1 MNFFERQH
9 LSKRNTRKLVFLFC
23 VVMVIISFTNHFV
36 ISIVCGSVMT
46 NLESGWL
53 DGERVG
59 WMGFI
64 LHYLLNLKNA
74 LIITICTA
82 AIIILLAVY
91 KYYQLREGGVA
102 VAEMMG
108 GRRVDAATQDIH
120 ERKLMNVVE
129 EMSIASSVPV
139 PAVYIFDKQRGINA
153 FAAGYTVDDC
163 AIGVT
168 EGCTRLLTR
177 DELQGVIAHEF
188 SHILNHDMRLNLR
201 LVVFVYGLVI
211 IALLGRSIIE
221 GSEEASDYM
230 SSDEGDVVGGAAS
243 IIGYII
249 YAFGAFGAMMATL
262 VKCAVSR
269 EREYLADASAVQ
281 FTRNPEAFSGALKKI
296 AAWDNGSRVNGAH
309 ASELSHMFFGSGLEN
324 EEGSLGDTHPPVH
337 KRIKL
342 ITPSFD
348 GDLSAVRFPE
358 YPNHADRERGGHLSG
373 KSILWVEGN
382 AGVSEIILDRLSK
395 VKDLNVQITVDLS
408 EVRSLISSKTMDYVV
423 VNTGAV
429 DWFSGRVLDEFILPS
444 EAMLIVMA
452 SDSTV
457 NNALDALE
465 SEEREVVEKPVSRE
479 NLPFQLHPVTD
490 RFNCHFM
497 GWYGVFLC
505 RSRDDQVGITP
516 EDVDPVSPVINQA
529 GIPVMVGASIAVGQG
544 GRRLVAPPVED
555 LIGAPKPEHI
565 DFAVRIVRS
574 LPGSIRDAV
583 HDTHDSC
590 GLVFGLLTEREQ
602 GAVRQFQL
610 QVVRD
615 HFGDYMANVAE
626 RFSGEIETMD
636 SRAKLPVVDLAIR
649 SLRQLSEVQFVSF
662 RHVIDELV
670 AADESIDL
678 FEYSLSKLIVRHL
691 EPHFS
696 SKKPPVI
703 HIYSLKKLGRE
714 CSVLISSLAN
724 VAGGDPESIQA
735 AFYAGKIALKAQVDI
750 DYIAPS
756 EASFVEL
763 DEVLSRLNTIEGAL
777 KRTVV
782 KAAAAAV
789 AADGYLQRQEAE
801 LLRAICDGI
810 GCPIPPLAVSLEEA
824 A

>member
-1 MNFFERQH
+1 MDFFERQH
-9 LSKRNTRKLVFLFC
+9 SSKRNTRKLVFLFC
-23 VVMVIISFTNHFV
+23 VVMVIISITNHFV
-36 ISIVCGSVMT
+36 ISVVSGSVMT
-46 NLESGWL
+46 YMEDGWL
-53 DGERVG
+53 DGKRVG

-64 LHYLLNLKNA
+64 LHYLFNLKNA
-74 LIITICTA
+74 LIVTICTA

-91 KYYQLREGGVA
+91 KYYQLRGGGVS

-108 GRRVDAATQDIH
+108 GRRVDAATQDVH

-129 EMSIASSVPV
+129 EMSIASSTPV
-139 PAVYIFDKQRGINA
+139 PAVFIFDKQRGINA

-163 AIGVT
+163 VIGVT

-201 LVVFVYGLVI
+201 LVVFVYGLII
-211 IALLGRSIIE
+211 IALLGRSIVE
-221 GSEEASDYM
+221 GSQEASDYV
-230 SSDEGDVVGGAAS
+230 SSGEGDVAGGAVAL
-243 IIGYII
+243 IGYII

-348 GDLSAVRFPE
+348 GDLSGVQFPE
-358 YPNHADRERGGHLSG
+358 YPKVAHRVRGAHLSG

-382 AGVSEIILDRLSK
+382 ASVSEIILDRLSE
-395 VKDLNVQITVDLS
+395 VKDLNIHITVDLS
-408 EVRSLISSKTMDYVV
+408 EVRSLISSHAMDYVV
-423 VNTGAV
+423 VNTGAA
-429 DWFSGRVLDEFILPS
+429 DWFSGKVLDEFIFPS
-444 EAMLIVMA
+444 EVMLIVMA
-452 SDSTV
+452 SDSAV
-457 NNALDALE
+457 NNALDAIE
-465 SEEREVVEKPVSRE
+465 SEERNVVEKPVRRE
-479 NLPFQLHPVTD
+479 NLPLQLHPVTD
-490 RFNCHFM
+490 QFNCHFM

-505 RSRDDQVGITP
+505 RSRDVQVGSAQEEI
-516 EDVDPVSPVINQA
+516 DPVSTVLNQA
-529 GIPVMVGASIAVGQG
+529 GIPEMVGVTIAAGNSD
-544 GRRLVAPPVED
+544 RRQVAPPVED
-555 LIGAPKPEHI
+555 LIGAPKSEHI
-565 DFAVRIVRS
+565 DFAVQIVRS
-574 LPGSIRDAV
+574 LPESIRNAV

-590 GLVFGLLTEREQ
+590 GVVFALLIEREH

-610 QVVRD
+610 QVVQD
-615 HFGDYMANVAE
+615 HFGDYMANVTE
-626 RFSGEIETMD
+626 RFSGEIKIMD
-636 SRAKLPVVDLAIR
+636 SRAKLPVVDLAIAA
-649 SLRQLSEVQFVSF
+649 LRQLSVVQFVSF
-662 RHVIDELV
+662 KHVIDKLV

-691 EPHFS
+691 EPHFGDI
-696 SKKPPVI
+696 KPPVF
-703 HIYSLKKLGRE
+703 HIYSLKKMGRE

-724 VAGGDPESIQA
+724 VAGGDPESIRA
-735 AFYAGKIALKAQVDI
+735 AFYAGKMALESQVDI
-750 DYIAPS
+750 EYIVPS
-756 EASFVEL
+756 ESNFAEL
-763 DEVLSRLNTIEGAL
+763 DEVLKRLITVEGAL

-782 KAAAAAV
+782 KAAAATVAV
-789 AADGYLQRQEAE
+789 DGYLQRQEAE
-801 LLRAICDGI
+801 LLRAICDGL
-810 GCPIPPLAVSLEEA
+810 GCQIPPLAVSLEEA

>member
-1 MNFFERQH
+1 MDFFERQH
-9 LSKRNTRKLVFLFC
+9 SSKRNTRKLVFLFC
-23 VVMVIISFTNHFV
+23 VVMVIISITNHFV
-36 ISIVCGSVMT
+36 ISVVSGSVMT
-46 NLESGWL
+46 NMEGGWL
-53 DGERVG
+53 DGKRVG

-64 LHYLLNLKNA
+64 QHYLLNLKNA

-82 AIIILLAVY
+82 AIIILLAIY
-91 KYYQLREGGVA
+91 KYYQLRRGGVA

-108 GRRVDAATQDIH
+108 GRRVDAATKDVQ

-129 EMSIASSVPV
+129 EMSIASSTPV

-163 AIGVT
+163 VIGVT

-201 LVVFVYGLVI
+201 LVVFVYGLII
-211 IALLGRSIIE
+211 IALLGRSIVE
-221 GSEEASDYM
+221 GAQEASDYV
-230 SSDEGDVVGGAAS
+230 SSDEGELSGGAVS
-243 IIGYII
+243 VIGYII
-249 YAFGAFGAMMATL
+249 YAFGAFGAMMAIL

-324 EEGSLGDTHPPVH
+324 EEGSLRDTHPPLH

-348 GDLSAVRFPE
+348 GDLSVVQFPE
-358 YPNHADRERGGHLSG
+358 YPKDAHRSKGAHLRG

-382 AGVSEIILDRLSK
+382 VSVSEIILDRLSI
-395 VKDLNVQITVDLS
+395 VKDLNIQITVDLS
-408 EVRSLISSKTMDYVV
+408 EVRSLISSHAMDYVV
-423 VNTGAV
+423 INTGAV
-429 DWFSGRVLDEFILPS
+429 DWFSGKVLDEFILPI
-444 EAMLIVMA
+444 EVMLIVMA

-457 NNALDALE
+457 NNALDAIE
-465 SEEREVVEKPVSRE
+465 SEERNVVEKPIRRE

-505 RSRDDQVGITP
+505 LSRDDQVGSTQEEIN
-516 EDVDPVSPVINQA
+516 PVSAILKQA
-529 GIPVMVGASIAVGQG
+529 GINEMVGVSIASGTGDRGEVST
-544 GRRLVAPPVED
+544 PIED

-565 DFAVRIVRS
+565 DFAVGIVRS
-574 LPGSIRDAV
+574 LPDSIRNAV

-590 GLVFGLLTEREQ
+590 GLVFAFLIEREH

-610 QVVRD
+610 QVVQD
-615 HFGDYMANVAE
+615 HFGDYMENVTE
-626 RFSGEIETMD
+626 RFSGEINIID
-636 SRAKLPVVDLAIR
+636 SRAKLPVVDLAIGA
-649 SLRQLSEVQFVSF
+649 LRQLSVAQFVSF
-662 RHVIDELV
+662 KHVIDKLV
-670 AADESIDL
+670 EADESIDL
-678 FEYSLSKLIVRHL
+678 FEYTLSKLIVRHL
-691 EPHFS
+691 EPHFGS
-696 SKKPPVI
+696 IKSPVI

-724 VAGGDPESIQA
+724 VAGGDPETIRA
-735 AFYAGKIALKAQVDI
+735 AFCAGKMALETQVDI
-750 DYIAPS
+750 DYIIPS
-756 EASFVEL
+756 ETSFVEM
-763 DEVLSRLNTIEGAL
+763 DEVLSRLNTMDGSL
-777 KRTVV
+777 KQIVV
-782 KAAAAAV
+782 KAAAATVAV
-789 AADGYLQRQEAE
+789 DGYLQRQEAE

-810 GCPIPPLAVSLEEA
+810 GCPIPPLAVSLEVA